1 MVEGSRVSEGKR
13 RAVEELVLTVEGRAV
28 EAVAGGGLNSDMFER
43 GWARRGLLFF
53 FFAGFAARS
62 SSSDLD
68 SEPECGGPLEVR
80 RD

>member
-1 MVEGSRVSEGKR
+1 MVEGGRASEGKR
-13 RAVEELVLTVEGRAV
+13 KAVEELVLTVEGRAV
-28 EAVAGGGLNSDMFER
+28 EEAVAGGGLNSDMFER

-53 FFAGFAARS
+53 FAGFAVRS

-68 SEPECGGPLEVR
+68 SEPECGGPLEAR